1 MKKVIAML
9 ALVALVGNVANA
21 ELLKNFKATGQIEVN
36 AYNTNNADFNK
47 KANDK
52 TGKTDTRVQINAGFD
67 LNEDVNAVV
76 SAVKCNRQYGQAAE
90 SAITGALDAFT
101 FEQAYL
107 NLKGVFGLDHKLG
120 RQYYG
125 EAGDLIVYYGPAM
138 WPYTSAITLA
148 QPAIDGWTSAYKYG
162 NWDFGAIIANQK
174 QSTVVGQ
181 EGKQDINVS
190 GLTAMTT
197 LFDVNLKGYVYQK
210 NDNNTSAG
218 NNDYLTVAGLKAKY
232 AIPMVKNLNV
242 AAEFAMN
249 TGKMTNGDLKHKG
262 MAYKVDA
269 DYGMD
274 LMGKLGFDAGYYF
287 ASGDGNGTDK
297 GDSTFRTVNGDFRPG
312 VMMGGGFVA
321 ANGTSTGSSML
332 AAGANWTPDM
342 LTKLNVAAKYYN
354 FSADQKRGNAEKHLG
369 NEYDLV
375 ATWTHS
381 DNVNVK
387 GYFAMFQNEKK
398 NFATDDAET
407 MMGAAFN
414 VKF

>member
-1 MKKVIAML
+1 MKKAIGIL
-9 ALVALVGNVANA
+9 ALLVFAGNIASA

-47 KANDK
+47 NANDK
-52 TGKTDTRVQINAGFD
+52 TGKADTRVQINAGFD
-67 LNEDVNAVV
+67 LNEDVSAVV
-76 SAVKCNRQYGQAAE
+76 SAVKCNQQYGRTNGENAVN
-90 SAITGALDAFT
+90 GALDNFT

-125 EAGDLIVYYGPAM
+125 EAGDMIVYYGPAM
-138 WPYTSAITLA
+138 WPYTSPITLA
-148 QPAIDGWTSAYKYG
+148 NPAIDGWTSAYTYG
-162 NWDFGAIIANQK
+162 NWDFGAIVANQL
-174 QSTVVGQ
+174 QGNANGRQNIAVHGV
-181 EGKQDINVS
+181 
-190 GLTAMTT
+190 TAMTKVI
-197 LFDVNLKGYVYQK
+197 DISLKGYVYQK

-218 NNDYLTVAGLKAKY
+218 SNDYLNVFGLKGKY

-249 TGKMTNGDLKHKG
+249 TGKMTNGGLKHKG
-262 MAYKVDA
+262 MAYKLNA

-274 LMGKLGFDAGYYF
+274 LLGKLGFNAEYYF

-297 GDSTFRTVNGDFRPG
+297 GDSTFRTINGDFRPG

-321 ANGTSTGSSML
+321 ANGASTGSSMI
-332 AAGANWTPDM
+332 AAGANWSPEM
-342 LTKLNVAAKYYN
+342 VSKLNIAVKYYN
-354 FSADQKRGNAEKHLG
+354 FSADQKRTNAEKHLG

-381 DNVNVK
+381 ENVAVK
-387 GYFAMFQNEKK
+387 GYAAMFQNEKK
-398 NFATDDAET
+398 NFATDDAQT
-407 MMGAAFN
+407 MMGAALE